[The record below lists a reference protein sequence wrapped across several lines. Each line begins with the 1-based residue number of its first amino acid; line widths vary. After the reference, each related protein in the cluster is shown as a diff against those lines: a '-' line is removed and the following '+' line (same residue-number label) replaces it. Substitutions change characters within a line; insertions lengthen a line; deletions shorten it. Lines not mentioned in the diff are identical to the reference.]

1 MTATSPAVQAIV
13 DNGNRLFSEKLP
25 LLTHWQEL
33 AEHFYYDRADF
44 TGTLNIGSD
53 YAAGSF
59 SSRAA
64 IYRRDMAN
72 LYRTML
78 RPPDF
83 FEVKSLD
90 DARNKV
96 ADARAWL
103 EYATKMQRAVMYRN
117 GGGFLRET
125 EAGDHDHLTFGQAVI
140 EVAPTTD
147 RRNVF
152 YRNWHLRDVAWSE
165 DYAGAVSDVHR
176 NCKPTITQLMQL
188 FPGKV
193 PEALTRDA
201 EKDPYKKIAARHV
214 AVPAASYDTGISV
227 RAEHEFI
234 SLWVLPECDGE
245 VLENISRTYRGY
257 IVPRGPTVSG
267 SQYAR
272 SVFTSIVLPDSRTQ
286 QAIERILLEAGEKA
300 LDPPL
305 IGTMDVVRS
314 DIGLG
319 AGGITW
325 LDREYDERLGE
336 ALRPLPLDFSG
347 LPAGQNMSDRLDM
360 TIRMGL
366 MTDKVQIPD
375 TSGMT
380 AYQIRKVVEQ
390 QMRAHIPMFEPVE
403 VEYSEPLCSETFK
416 VMRSLGAFP
425 AHEIPDSLRG
435 SGVEFSFKSPIK
447 DLEDEGMQQKLVEG
461 LGVIKEAAAL
471 DPTVAKLPNAMAI
484 AKDLTRRIGW
494 PEEWLNDDK
503 RLAQFAEQMAAEA
516 QAANAAA
523 TVGGAAEAAG
533 RAAPMVKAMQ
543 GMQAA

>member
-1 MTATSPAVQAIV
+1 MQTSPAVQTIV
-13 DNGNRLFSEKLP
+13 DNGNRLFTEKTPILP
-25 LLTHWQEL
+25 HWQEL
-33 AEHFYYDRADF
+33 AEHFYYERADF
-44 TGTLNIGSD
+44 TGPLNIGSD

-64 IYRRDMAN
+64 IYRRDMAD

-78 RPPDF
+78 RPADF

-90 DARNKV
+90 DARNKLP
-96 ADARAWL
+96 DARSWL
-103 EYATKMQRAVMYRN
+103 EYATTMQRAVMYRN
-117 GGGFLRET
+117 GAGFTRAT

-147 RRNVF
+147 RRAVF
-152 YRNWHLRDVAWSE
+152 YRNWHLRDCAWSE
-165 DYAGAVSDVHR
+165 DYAGSVSDVHR

-193 PEALTRDA
+193 PAALTRDA
-201 EKDPYKKIAARHV
+201 EKDPYKKISARHV
-214 AVPAASYDTGISV
+214 VVPAGVYDTGIPL
-227 RAEHEFI
+227 RAEHEFV
-234 SLWVLPECDGE
+234 SLWVLPECEGE
-245 VLENISRTYRGY
+245 VLENIGRTFRGY
-257 IVPRGPTVSG
+257 VIPRGPTVSG

-272 SVFTSIVLPDSRTQ
+272 SVFTSIILPDSRTQ

-300 LDPPL
+300 IDPPM
-305 IGTMDVVRS
+305 IATMDVVRS

-325 LDREYDERLGE
+325 LDREYDERLGD
-336 ALRPLPLDFSG
+336 ALRPLPMDYSG
-347 LPAGQNMSDRLDM
+347 LPAGQSMSDRLDM
-360 TIRMGL
+360 TIRMGM
-366 MTDKVQIPD
+366 MTDKVAIPD

-425 AHEIPDSLRG
+425 ASDIPDSLKG
-435 SGVEFSFKSPIK
+435 SGVEFTFKSPIK
-447 DLEDEGMQQKLVEG
+447 DLEDEGMQQKLIEG
-461 LGVIKEAAAL
+461 LGVVKEAAAL
-471 DPTVAKLPNAMAI
+471 DPTVSKLPNAMAI
-484 AKDLTRRIGW
+484 AKDLLRRAGW
-494 PEEWLNDDK
+494 PEEWINDDK
-503 RLAQFAEQMAAEA
+503 MVAAEVEKMAA
-516 QAANAAA
+516 AANAQSVAE

-533 RAAPMVKAMQ
+533 RAAPMVKALQ
-543 GMQAA
+543 TAA

>member
-1 MTATSPAVQAIV
+1 MQTSPAVQTIV
-13 DNGNRLFSEKLP
+13 DNGTRLFSEKTP
-25 LLTHWQEL
+25 LLSHWQEL

-44 TGTLNIGSD
+44 TGPLNIGSD

-64 IYRRDMAN
+64 IYRRDMAD

-78 RPPDF
+78 RPSDF

-96 ADARAWL
+96 PDARAWL
-103 EYATKMQRAVMYRN
+103 EYATTMQRAVMYRN
-117 GGGFLRET
+117 GAGFTRAT

-140 EVAPTTD
+140 EVTPTTD
-147 RRNVF
+147 RRNLF
-152 YRNWHLRDVAWSE
+152 YRNWHLRDCAWSE

-193 PEALTRDA
+193 PAALTRDA
-201 EKDPYKKIAARHV
+201 EKDPYKKISARHV
-214 AVPAASYDTGISV
+214 VVPAASYDTGIPV
-227 RAEHEFI
+227 RADQEFI
-234 SLWVLPECDGE
+234 SLWVLPDCEGE
-245 VLENISRTYRGY
+245 VLENIGRTYRGY

-272 SVFTSIVLPDSRTQ
+272 SVFTSIILPDSRTQ

-300 LDPPL
+300 IDPPM

-336 ALRPLPLDFSG
+336 ALRPLPMDYSG

-360 TIRMGL
+360 TIRMGM
-366 MTDKVQIPD
+366 MTDKVAIPD
-375 TSGMT
+375 TSNMT
-380 AYQIRKVVEQ
+380 AYQVRKVIEQ

-403 VEYSEPLCSETFK
+403 IEYSEPLCAETFK

-425 AHEIPDSLRG
+425 AHEIPDSLKG

-447 DLEDEGMQQKLVEG
+447 DLEDEGMQQKLIEG
-461 LGVIKEAAAL
+461 MGVIKEAAAL
-471 DPTVAKLPNAMAI
+471 DPMVAKLPNPMAI
-484 AKDLTRRIGW
+484 AKDLLRRTGW
-494 PEEWLNDDK
+494 PEEWINNDK
-503 RLAQFAEQMAAEA
+503 MLQAAAEQMAATA
-516 QAANAAA
+516 QAENAAA

-533 RAAPMVKAMQ
+533 KAAPMVRALQ
-543 GMQAA
+543 GAQAA

>member
-1 MTATSPAVQAIV
+1 MQITPSVQTIV
-13 DNGNRLFSEKLP
+13 DNGNRLFSEKTP

-33 AEHFYYDRADF
+33 AEHFYFERADF
-44 TGTLNIGSD
+44 TSPLNIGAD

-59 SSRAA
+59 TGRAA
-64 IYRRDMAN
+64 IYRRDMAD

-78 RPPDF
+78 RPSDF
-83 FEVKSLD
+83 FEIKSLD
-90 DARNKV
+90 EQRNKV
-96 ADARAWL
+96 PDARSWL
-103 EYATKMQRAVMYRN
+103 EYATTTQRAVMYRN
-117 GGGFLRET
+117 GAGFTRAT

-140 EVAPTTD
+140 EVAPTRD
-147 RRNVF
+147 RRNIF
-152 YRNWHLRDVAWSE
+152 YRNWHLRDCAWSE
-165 DYAGAVSDVHR
+165 DYAGNVSDVHR

-201 EKDPYKKIAARHV
+201 EKDPYKTINARHV
-214 AVPAASYDTGISV
+214 VVPAVSYDTGV
-227 RAEHEFI
+227 KLRTEHEFI
-234 SLWVLPECDGE
+234 SLWVLPDCEGE
-245 VLENISRTYRGY
+245 VLENIGRTYRGY
-257 IVPRGPTVSG
+257 VVPRGPTVSG

-272 SVFTSIVLPDSRTQ
+272 SVFTSIILPDSRTQ

-300 LDPPL
+300 IDPPVVA
-305 IGTMDVVRS
+305 TMDVIRS

-325 LDREYDERLGE
+325 LDREYDEKLGE
-336 ALRPLPLDFSG
+336 ALRPLPMDYSG
-347 LPAGQNMSDRLDM
+347 LPAGQNMSDRIDM
-360 TIRMGL
+360 TIRMGM
-366 MTDKVQIPD
+366 MTDKVAIPD

-425 AHEIPDSLRG
+425 AHEIPDSLKG

-447 DLEDEGMQQKLVEG
+447 DLEDEGMQQKLIEG

-494 PEEWLNDDK
+494 PEEWLNGDDA
-503 RLAQFAEQMAAEA
+503 LQAAAAQIAAAAQA
-516 QAANAAA
+516 QAAGGVAM
-523 TVGGAAEAAG
+523 GAAEAAG
-533 RAAPMVKAMQ
+533 KAAPMVRALQ
-543 GMQAA
+543 GAQAA

>member
-1 MTATSPAVQAIV
+1 MQTSPAVQTIV
-13 DNGNRLFSEKLP
+13 DNGNRLFSEKTP
-25 LLTHWQEL
+25 LLSHWQEL

-44 TGTLNIGSD
+44 TSPLNIGTD

-59 SSRAA
+59 SSRAS
-64 IYRRDMAN
+64 IYRRDMAD

-78 RPPDF
+78 RPADF

-96 ADARAWL
+96 PDARAWL
-103 EYATKMQRAVMYRN
+103 EYATTMQRAVMYRN
-117 GGGFLRET
+117 GSGFTRAT

-140 EVAPTTD
+140 EVAATTD

-165 DYAGAVSDVHR
+165 DYAGSVSDVHR

-201 EKDPYKKIAARHV
+201 EKDPYKKISARHV
-214 AVPAASYDTGISV
+214 VVPAASYDTGV
-227 RAEHEFI
+227 KLRPEQEFV
-234 SLWVLPECDGE
+234 SLWVLPDCEGE
-245 VLENISRTYRGY
+245 VLENIGRTYRGY

-272 SVFTSIVLPDSRTQ
+272 SVFTSIILPDSRTQ

-300 LDPPL
+300 IDPPM
-305 IGTMDVVRS
+305 IAAMDVVRS

-325 LDREYDERLGE
+325 LDREYDERMGE

-347 LPAGQNMSDRLDM
+347 LPAGQNMSDRLDQ
-360 TIRMGL
+360 TIRMGM
-366 MTDKVQIPD
+366 MTDKVSIPD
-375 TSGMT
+375 TSNMT
-380 AYQIRKVVEQ
+380 AYQVRKVIEQ

-425 AHEIPDSLRG
+425 ANEIPDSLKG

-447 DLEDEGMQQKLVEG
+447 DLEDEGMQQKLLEG
-461 LGVIKEAAAL
+461 LSVIKEAAAL

-494 PEEWLNDDK
+494 PEEWVNDDK
-503 RLAQFAEQMAAEA
+503 RLAEFAQQMAAQEQQ
-516 QAANAAA
+516 QAAAS
-523 TVGGAAEAAG
+523 TVGGVAEAAG
-533 RAAPMVKAMQ
+533 KAAPMVKAMQ
-543 GMQAA
+543 EARAA

>member
-1 MTATSPAVQAIV
+1 MQTSPAVQTIV
-13 DNGNRLFSEKLP
+13 DNGNRLFSEKTP
-25 LLTHWQEL
+25 LLSHWQEL

-44 TGTLNIGSD
+44 TGPLNIGGD

-64 IYRRDMAN
+64 IYRRDMADM
-72 LYRTML
+72 YRTML
-78 RPPDF
+78 RPSDF
-83 FEVKSLD
+83 FEIKSLD

-96 ADARAWL
+96 PDARSWL
-103 EYATKMQRAVMYRN
+103 EYATAMQRAVMYRKAA
-117 GGGFLRET
+117 GFSRAT

-165 DYAGAVSDVHR
+165 DYTGSVSDVHR
-176 NCKPTITQLMQL
+176 NCNPTITQLIQL

-193 PEALTRDA
+193 PEALVKDA
-201 EKDPYKKIAARHV
+201 AKDPYKKIKARHV
-214 AVPAASYDTGISV
+214 VVPATVYDTGIKL
-227 RAEHEFI
+227 RPDQQHI
-234 SLWVLPECDGE
+234 SLWVLPDCEGE
-245 VLENISRTYRGY
+245 VLENIGRTYRGY
-257 IVPRGPTVSG
+257 IIPRGPTVSG

-272 SVFTSIVLPDSRTQ
+272 SVFTSIILPDSRTQ

-300 LDPPL
+300 IDPPM
-305 IGTMDVVRS
+305 IATMEVVRS

-325 LDREYDERLGE
+325 LDRDYDERLGE
-336 ALRPLPLDFSG
+336 ALRPLPMDYSG

-360 TIRMGL
+360 TIRMGF
-366 MTDKVQIPD
+366 MTDKVSIPD

-403 VEYSEPLCSETFK
+403 VEYSEPLCSETFT

-425 AHEIPDSLRG
+425 ANDIPDSLRG
-435 SGVEFSFKSPIK
+435 SGIEFSFKSPIK
-447 DLEDEGMQQKLVEG
+447 DLEDEGMQQRLIEG

-471 DPTVAKLPNAMAI
+471 DPAVAKLPNAMAI
-484 AKDLTRRIGW
+484 AKDLLRRTGW
-494 PEEWLNDDK
+494 PEEWINNDK
-503 RLAQFAEQMAAEA
+503 MMAKAAEQMAAEA
-516 QAANAAA
+516 QAQ
-523 TVGGAAEAAG
+523 EAAG
-533 RAAPMVKAMQ
+533 AAAGVAEMAGKAAPMVRALQGGKA
-543 GMQAA
+543 A

>member
-1 MTATSPAVQAIV
+1 MTATSAAVQTIV
-13 DNGNRLFSEKLP
+13 DNGNRLFSEKTP
-25 LLTHWQEL
+25 LLSHWQEL

-44 TGTLNIGSD
+44 TSPLNIGSD

-59 SSRAA
+59 SSRAS
-64 IYRRDMAN
+64 IYRRDMAD

-78 RPPDF
+78 RPSDF

-96 ADARAWL
+96 PDARAWL
-103 EYATKMQRAVMYRN
+103 EYATTMQRAVMYRN
-117 GGGFLRET
+117 GAGFTRAT

-140 EVAPTTD
+140 ECAATSD

-152 YRNWHLRDVAWSE
+152 YRNWHLRDCAWSE
-165 DYAGAVSDVHR
+165 DYAGSVSDVHR

-201 EKDPYKKIAARHV
+201 EKDPYKKISARHV
-214 AVPAASYDTGISV
+214 VVPAASYDTGISV
-227 RAEHEFI
+227 RADQEFI
-234 SLWVLPECDGE
+234 SLWVLPDCEGE
-245 VLENISRTYRGY
+245 VLENIGRTFRGY

-272 SVFTSIVLPDSRTQ
+272 SVFTSIILPDSRTQ

-300 LDPPL
+300 IDPPM
-305 IGTMDVVRS
+305 IAAMDVIRS

-325 LDREYDERLGE
+325 LDKEYDERLGE
-336 ALRPLPLDFSG
+336 ALRPLALDFSG
-347 LPAGQNMSDRLDM
+347 LPAGQNMSDRLDQ
-360 TIRMGL
+360 TIRMGF

-425 AHEIPDSLRG
+425 ANEIPDSLKG

-447 DLEDEGMQQKLVEG
+447 DLEDEGMQQKLIEG
-461 LGVIKEAAAL
+461 LGVVKEAAAL
-471 DPTVAKLPNAMAI
+471 DPMVAKLPNAMAI
-484 AKDLTRRIGW
+484 AKDLLRRTGW

-503 RLAQFAEQMAAEA
+503 KLAAAAEQMAAAA
-516 QAANAAA
+516 QEQTAAQ

-533 RAAPMVKAMQ
+533 KAAPMVKALQ
-543 GMQAA
+543 QAA